1 LFRTLVR
8 LIKSPV
14 HTFPALAAAIGC
26 LVSGY
31 STFNGISE
39 IFPNFGYSVLAALG
53 LAAIIQLG
61 MLSSTLSLRDK
72 KQHQPMVIAVI
83 AFTVVMSSFTSYVF
97 YFRGFSEET
106 IAKERRLERYE
117 SLRGYLVDVRGQT
130 SGVLG
135 TIREAGAELDQRI
148 EMEAASG
155 GGLRNIS
162 NPYLQQLI
170 AESDL
175 IVDLRRVQS
184 GSGERFRFLSSL
196 APRLD
201 RMELDVASA
210 LEGIDAELAVLT
222 GSDQVDHEA
231 MRASYSRASAIVPI
245 DRIREVRGEFVAT
258 AVDPAIL
265 DTSALEEEE
274 YWQRAVTELFAGSP
288 TAIVFAFIAMFIDTM
303 IVFFAFVAGQGQ
315 TSTTAPRVPLA
326 HWVRMAYEQ
335 RFDEGVRSWI
345 AALDGVRVQRSR
357 DVLHRLEVRRLNDDR
372 AAQCARLLRQDGYLR
387 QVMLE
392 DGQTYWCLTDEAYTA
407 LVELSRATMAETLP
421 TPAVEAEVFG
431 A

>member
-1 LFRTLVR
+1 MFRALVR
-8 LIKSPV
+8 FIKSPV

-39 IFPNFGYSVLAALG
+39 IFPNFGYSILAALG

-61 MLSSTLSLRDK
+61 MLSSTLSLRDR
-72 KQHQPMVIAVI
+72 KQHQPMVVAVI
-83 AFTVVMSSFTSYVF
+83 VFTVVMSSFTSYVF

-117 SLRGYLVDVRGQT
+117 SLRTYLVDVRGQT

-135 TIREAGAELDQRI
+135 TLREAGAELDRRI
-148 EMEAASG
+148 EMESDTG
-155 GGLRNIS
+155 GGLRNVS

-175 IVDLRRVQS
+175 VVDTRRVQS
-184 GSGERFRFLSSL
+184 GSGERYRFLTSL

-201 RMELDVASA
+201 QMELEVAGA
-210 LEGIDAELAVLT
+210 LEEIDSEIALLT
-222 GSDQVDHEA
+222 DGDTVDHEA
-231 MRASYSRASAIVPI
+231 MRASYSRASAVVPV
-245 DRIREVRGEFVAT
+245 DRIREVRGDFSAS

-274 YWQRAVTELFAGSP
+274 YWQRAVGDLFAGSP
-288 TAIVFAFIAMFIDTM
+288 TAIVFAFIAVFIDTM
-303 IVFFAFVAGQGQ
+303 IVFFAFVAGESRTAA
-315 TSTTAPRVPLA
+315 TSPRVPLA
-326 HWVRMAYEQ
+326 HWVRMAYDQ
-335 RFDEGVRSWI
+335 RFEDGVRNWI
-345 AALDGVRVQRSR
+345 AALDGVRVERGR
-357 DVLHRLEVRRLNDDR
+357 EVLHRLEVRRLSDDR

-387 QVMLE
+387 QIMLE
-392 DGQTYWCLTDEAYTA
+392 DGQTYWCLTDEAYMA
-407 LVELSRATMAETLP
+407 LVELSRQTMAETLP
-421 TPAVEAEVFG
+421 APAEVFG